1 MRTFLCAAVALA
13 VLSAGT
19 AYGADEA
26 KKKKKKN
33 AAGLSGEIVK
43 LDGAAGTV
51 TVRVQLAKKSTE
63 EKEYKVTDRTAVAE
77 VKGDE
82 KTELK
87 APKVEELFKKEPFKT
102 GATVSLQTEDDGK
115 TLKSLTFGPAT
126 PKKKKKNQ

>member
-19 AYGADEA
+19 TYGADEA

-33 AAGLSGEIVK
+33 AAGLSGEVVK
-43 LDGAAGTV
+43 IDGAAGTV
-51 TVRVQLAKKSTE
+51 TVRVQLTKKSTE

-87 APKVEELFKKEPFKT
+87 APKVEELFKAAQRL
-102 GATVSLQTEDDGK
+102 GSLQSRCDSRSRMHCS
-115 TLKSLTFGPAT
+115 SLQSRPMGIQA
-126 PKKKKKNQ
+126 